1 MKKINVIIVSVLAVL
16 IAVFVVMAVI
26 TLNQKLPMEIQG
38 QVEAPQI
45 RMGSKLPGRIDSLM
59 VKKGQEVKKGDFL
72 YKIVSPEVEAKLAQV
87 EAMKTAAQA
96 QSVKANNGAR
106 TEDIQAAYNTWQK
119 AKAAA
124 DFARKSFERINNL
137 YNDGV
142 VAEQRK
148 DEVEMKMK
156 AAQETE
162 KAAKSVYDKAVAG
175 ARIEDKAAALA
186 LVEKAEG
193 ALKEVNSYM
202 EEMYVFA
209 TQDGEVSN
217 IIAEEGELVP
227 TGFPVVTLVDLKK
240 TWINFNIRED
250 KLYKIKK
257 DKVIKAKIP
266 ALGNKEFYAKITY
279 INVLPNFATWTATK
293 TSGDFDMKTF
303 EVHAEPVEK
312 IENLRPGMSVII
324 NWDNISE

>member
-1 MKKINVIIVSVLAVL
+1 MKKINVIIVAVLAIL
-16 IAVFVVMAVI
+16 ITVFIVMAVI
-26 TLNQKLPMEIQG
+26 TLNKKLPMEIQG

-45 RMGSKLPGRIDSLM
+45 KMGSKLPGRIDSLI

-87 EAMKTAAQA
+87 EAMKTAAKA
-96 QSVKANNGAR
+96 QQTKASNGAR
-106 TEDIQAAYNTWQK
+106 KEDIQAAYNTWQK

-124 DFARKSFERINNL
+124 EFATKSFNRINNL
-137 YNDGV
+137 FKDGV
-142 VAEQRK
+142 VSAQRK

-156 AAQETE
+156 AAQQTE
-162 KAAKSVYDKAVAG
+162 KAAESVYQKAKRG
-175 ARIEDKAAALA
+175 ARNEDKAAAKA

-193 ALKEVNSYM
+193 ALKEVNSYLK
-202 EEMYVFA
+202 EMHVIA

-227 TGFPVVTLVDLKK
+227 TGFPVVTLVDLEDS
-240 TWINFNIRED
+240 WITFNVRED
-250 KLYKIKK
+250 FLTKIKK
-257 DKVIKAKIP
+257 DKVIKARIP
-266 ALGNKEFYAKITY
+266 AIGDKEVDIKITY

-303 EVHAEPVEK
+303 EVHAEPVK
-312 IENLRPGMSVII
+312 KVKDLRPGMSVIV
-324 NWDNISE
+324 NWDNIE

>member
-1 MKKINVIIVSVLAVL
+1 MKKINVVIVSVLVIL

-26 TLNQKLPMEIQG
+26 TLNEKLPMEIQG

-45 RMGSKLPGRIDSLM
+45 KMGSKLPGRIDSLM

-106 TEDIQAAYNTWQK
+106 SEDIQAAYNTWQK
-119 AKAAA
+119 AKAASE
-124 DFARKSFERINNL
+124 FATKSFERINNL

-156 AAQETE
+156 AAQQTE
-162 KAAKSVYDKAVAG
+162 KAAKSVYDKAKAG
-175 ARIEDKAAALA
+175 ARKEDKAAASA

-193 ALKEVNSYM
+193 ALKEVNSYL
-202 EEMYVFA
+202 EEMYVMA
-209 TQDGEVSN
+209 TQDGEISN

-227 TGFPVVTLVDLKK
+227 TGFPVVTIVDLKK
-240 TWINFNIRED
+240 SWITFNVRED
-250 KLYKIKK
+250 LLYKIKK
-257 DKVIKAKIP
+257 DKIIQAKIP
-266 ALGNKEFYAKITY
+266 AIGDEKIDIKITY

-303 EVHAEPVEK
+303 EVHAEPVEMIK
-312 IENLRPGMSVII
+312 DLRPGMSVIV
-324 NWDNISE
+324 NWDNIPE

>member
-266 ALGNKEFYAKITY
+266 ALGNKEFDVKITY